1 MLYFQI
7 KNPGIKNWISHEDN
21 RLAHISEYPGD
32 IWATENEIWAN
43 RVGAISLTK
52 QEAQDIVDN
61 IIQQAQQ
68 NWTEESEL
76 PYPQSIILP

>member
-7 KNPGIKNWISHEDN
+7 ENPGVKNWISHEDN
-21 RLAHISEYPGD
+21 ELAHISQYPGN
-32 IWATENEIWAN
+32 IWVTENEIWAN
-43 RVGAISLTK
+43 RVGAASLSK